1 MIYCAGCRMKQHVF
15 IVLAMI
21 ISLVPLVHGQ
31 DALCMDG
38 ELLFREDFGGNA
50 PSAPRVGTQAVT
62 GMSYYQLTDDY
73 FGIMMSGCYLL
84 TKSGYCNG
92 DTSVN
97 NLGTRGSQWHIQD
110 DHTYPNDYTR
120 GYMLEIDG
128 RGDGA
133 AFYSKTISGLTAG
146 TQLTFAAYVVN
157 VLTWGMYVGSPGV
170 YAYPRL
176 RFELTDPASSSQLA
190 SYSTGDIPFDSA
202 HINDLKAWKYSA
214 EWRLVGM
221 NFTVPVG
228 TNSITLTIYN
238 DALPLSGNDFAIDDI
253 EIRQCVPPAPCPDTL
268 ITRTADTTVCDYE
281 LPFTWRGLVFAQ
293 PGTQNTI
300 AKNARGCDTIEY
312 VCTLDTVHCE
322 LPCPDIIHR
331 SVDTIVC
338 DTLLP
343 FTWRG
348 MTFAAPDQRIVMEQ
362 SPRGCDSIEYT
373 YRFDTVHCER
383 PCPEM
388 ITYTFDT
395 VVCDT
400 MLPLTWHGLRFSQAA
415 TQHMIQ
421 KSPRG
426 CDSIELVYRLDT
438 VVCHRLYPI
447 IVNKYNWVLL
457 CNNVLVAQLFPEQTV
472 TGYQW
477 YKDEA
482 AIPDATSDYY
492 SEQAE
497 LYGSFQLRIKLDS
510 GEEVWSTILTI
521 AAAQPQPVRMFI
533 YNAFGLPIRE
543 DEMTRGVYL
552 IRYEQGDRIWTEKR
566 IVP

>member
-1 MIYCAGCRMKQHVF
+1 MKRRVF

-21 ISLVPLVHGQ
+21 LSLVPMAQGQ
-31 DALCMDG
+31 EELCMDG
-38 ELLFREDFGGNA
+38 ELLFREDFGGNN
-50 PSAPRVGTQAVT
+50 PTDPRVGTQAVS
-62 GMSYYQLTDDY
+62 GMTYNQLTDDY
-73 FGIMMSGCYLL
+73 FGIMMSGSYLL

-92 DTSVN
+92 DTSVYN
-97 NLGTRGSQWHIQD
+97 PGTRGSQWHIQD

-157 VLTWGMYVGSPGV
+157 VLTWGMYVGSPGK

-176 RFELTDPASSSQLA
+176 RFVLTDPGSTAQLA
-190 SYSTGDIPFDSA
+190 TYSTGDIPFDSA

-221 NFTVPVG
+221 NFTVPMG

-253 EIRQCVPPAPCPDTL
+253 EIRQCAPPVPCPDTL
-268 ITRTADTTVCDYE
+268 ITRSADTTVCDYE
-281 LPFTWRGLVFAQ
+281 
-293 PGTQNTI
+293 
-300 AKNARGCDTIEY
+300 
-312 VCTLDTVHCE
+312 
-322 LPCPDIIHR
+322 
-331 SVDTIVC
+331 
-338 DTLLP
+338 LP

-362 SPRGCDSIEYT
+362 SPRGCDSIEYS

-400 MLPLTWHGLRFSQAA
+400 MLPFTWHGLPFSQAA
-415 TQHMIQ
+415 TQHVIH

-457 CNNVLVAQLFPEQTV
+457 CNNVLVAQLFPERTV

-482 AIPDATSDYY
+482 AIPDATNDDY

-497 LYGSFQLRIKLDS
+497 LFGRFQLRLTLD
-510 GEEVWSTILTI
+510 GDEEVWSTILTI
-521 AAAQPQPVRMFI
+521 SAAQPQPVRMFI
-533 YNAFGLPIRE
+533 YNAYGLPVRE
-543 DEMTRGVYL
+543 DEMSRGVYL
-552 IRYEQGDRIWTEKR
+552 IRYEQSDRIWTEKR